1 MPVFK
6 KTTFNF
12 YHMKKIIIAVLC
24 LSMGWAAAQKKKT
37 GASNKSNRVSSPQ
50 KSYSKNQP
58 LTFGI
63 KAGGGLNKI
72 SVKDETYRNLK
83 SKIGFYGGLFVNYSI
98 SEKMAVQLDAL
109 YQHFGTKINYKDDTN
124 VKGVKGYWTLSHIN
138 IPVTFQFKFI
148 PQVYIETGPEVN
160 IPIKSEQVNTDKA
173 GYNNIPDK
181 TSFKEYTKGAFFGWN
196 FGGGYFITEKFS
208 VNLRYSMGITSP
220 YNEKE
225 DHNGKKDR
233 AKFRTGNLQLGLS
246 YHF

>member
-1 MPVFK
+1 
-6 KTTFNF
+6 
-12 YHMKKIIIAVLC
+12 MKKIIIAVLC
-24 LSMGWAAAQKKKT
+24 LSMGWAAAQKKKAV
-37 GASNKSNRVSSPQ
+37 ASNKSNRVSSPQ

-58 LTFGI
+58 FTFGI

-109 YQHFGTKINYKDDTN
+109 YQHFGTKINYKEDTN
-124 VKGVKGYWTLSHIN
+124 VKGYWTLSHIN

-148 PQVYIETGPEVN
+148 PQVVI
-160 IPIKSEQVNTDKA
+160 TDKA

-181 TSFKEYTKGAFFGWN
+181 KSFKEYTKGAFFGWN

>member
-1 MPVFK
+1 MDLRKQIVEEAHSWLGTPYHHFAMVKGAGVDCDGQVLVYQDMVGMNKGFK
-6 KTTFNF
+6 PKFLRKYLDLYTEITN
-12 YHMKKIIIAVLC
+12 AVE
-24 LSMGWAAAQKKKT
+24 Q
-37 GASNKSNRVSSPQ
+37 
-50 KSYSKNQP
+50 Y
-58 LTFGI
+58 
-63 KAGGGLNKI
+63 
-72 SVKDETYRNLK
+72 
-83 SKIGFYGGLFVNYSI
+83 
-98 SEKMAVQLDAL
+98 
-109 YQHFGTKINYKDDTN
+109 

-160 IPIKSEQVNTDKA
+160 ITIKSEEVITDKA

-181 TSFKEYTKGAFFGWN
+181 KSFKEYTKGAFFGWN

>member
-1 MPVFK
+1 
-6 KTTFNF
+6 
-12 YHMKKIIIAVLC
+12 
-24 LSMGWAAAQKKKT
+24 
-37 GASNKSNRVSSPQ
+37 
-50 KSYSKNQP
+50 
-58 LTFGI
+58 
-63 KAGGGLNKI
+63 
-72 SVKDETYRNLK
+72 
-83 SKIGFYGGLFVNYSI
+83 
-98 SEKMAVQLDAL
+98 MAVQLDAL
-109 YQHFGTKINYKDDTN
+109 YQHFGTKINYKEDTN
-124 VKGVKGYWTLSHIN
+124 VKGYWTLSHIN

-160 IPIKSEQVNTDKA
+160 ITIKSEEVITDKA

-181 TSFKEYTKGAFFGWN
+181 ISFKEYTKGAFFGWN

>member
-1 MPVFK
+1 
-6 KTTFNF
+6 
-12 YHMKKIIIAVLC
+12 MKKIIIAVLC
-24 LSMGWAAAQKKKT
+24 LSMGWAAAQKKKAV
-37 GASNKSNRVSSPQ
+37 ASN
-50 KSYSKNQP
+50 
-58 LTFGI
+58 
-63 KAGGGLNKI
+63 
-72 SVKDETYRNLK
+72 K
-83 SKIGFYGGLFVNYSI
+83 SKIGFYGGIFVNYSI

-109 YQHFGTKINYKDDTN
+109 YQHFGTKINYKEDTN
-124 VKGVKGYWTLSHIN
+124 VKGYWTLSHIN

-160 IPIKSEQVNTDKA
+160 ITIKSEEVITDKA

-181 TSFKEYTKGAFFGWN
+181 KSFKEYTKGAFFGWN

>member
-1 MPVFK
+1 
-6 KTTFNF
+6 
-12 YHMKKIIIAVLC
+12 MKKIIIAVLC
-24 LSMGWAAAQKKKT
+24 LSMGWAAAQKKKAV
-37 GASNKSNRVSSPQ
+37 ASNKSNRVSSPQ

-98 SEKMAVQLDAL
+98 SEQIAVQLDAL
-109 YQHFGTKINYKDDTN
+109 YQHFGTKINYKEDTN
-124 VKGVKGYWTLSHIN
+124 VKGYWTLSHIN

-160 IPIKSEQVNTDKA
+160 ITIKSEQGINDKA
-173 GYNNIPDK
+173 GHNNIPDK
-181 TSFKEYTKGAFFGWN
+181 TSFKDATKGAFFGWN

-220 YNEKE
+220 YNNK
-225 DHNGKKDR
+225 NIVQNRGDR
-233 AKFRTGNLQLGLS
+233 TKFRTGNLQLGLS

>member
-109 YQHFGTKINYKDDTN
+109 YQHFGKKINYKEDTN
-124 VKGVKGYWTLSHIN
+124 VKGYWTLSHIN

-160 IPIKSEQVNTDKA
+160 IPIKSEEVITDKA

-181 TSFKEYTKGAFFGWN
+181 ISFKEYTKGAFFGWN